1 MGDDEIVMSQF
12 PNKFTNTGRAGKWNR
27 DDVKRKTIELQE
39 RDGGVP
45 LKTHMIYNESRSHKT
60 KKAGS
65 TLLNENAKRGPN
77 IKV

>member
-1 MGDDEIVMSQF
+1 M
-12 PNKFTNTGRAGKWNR
+12 
-27 DDVKRKTIELQE
+27 KRKTIELQE